1 MGLGASVL
9 TKTLTFA
16 TAFLAFG
23 DPIPWLIIVLTF
35 FFARGFIKKGFFFF
49 FFLNQKSM
57 G

>member
-16 TAFLAFG
+16 TAFLAFV
-23 DPIPWLIIVLTF
+23 DPIPWLIVLTF

-49 FFLNQKSM
+49 FFP
-57 G
+57 